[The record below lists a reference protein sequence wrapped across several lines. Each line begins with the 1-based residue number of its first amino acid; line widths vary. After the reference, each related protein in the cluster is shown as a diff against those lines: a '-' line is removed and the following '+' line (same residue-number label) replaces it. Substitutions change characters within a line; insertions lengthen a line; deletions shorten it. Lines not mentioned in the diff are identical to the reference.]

1 MLETIRKQDADILKL
16 YSSHKELDKSYSTA
30 VQELTRKSNACD
42 KRICEG
48 MGDIKQN
55 KDMITERWTHRQRDK
70 SRLED
75 SVIQNVAE
83 VK

>member
-1 MLETIRKQDADILKL
+1 MT
-16 YSSHKELDKSYSTA
+16 
-30 VQELTRKSNACD
+30 SNACD
-42 KRICEG
+42 KRTCEG

-55 KDMITERWTHRQRDK
+55 KDMITERWKHRQRDK

-75 SVIQNVAE
+75 SVIQHVAE

>member
-1 MLETIRKQDADILKL
+1 M
-16 YSSHKELDKSYSTA
+16 
-30 VQELTRKSNACD
+30 KSNARD
-42 KRICEG
+42 KRTCEG
-48 MGDIKQN
+48 MADIKQN
-55 KDMITERWTHRQRDK
+55 KAIITERWTQRQRDK